1 MTHPQ
6 ETPGLPQ
13 GGPEQQYLAYL
24 AQGRFMIQKSVATG
38 AHVYY
43 PRVAEPGTGAA
54 LQWVAASGLGTVYAT
69 SVMRQRAPTPSYNVA
84 LIDLDAGV
92 RMMSRVE
99 GVAPEA
105 VRIGMRVKARIAH
118 EGETPLV
125 VFDPLDEVNPA
136 GQASSSETAGGLVN
150 TGAAAAASPAAA
162 TARSGGRS

>member
-6 ETPGLPQ
+6 ETPELPP
-13 GGPEQQYLAYL
+13 GGPEQQYLAFL

-38 AHVYY
+38 RHVYY

-54 LQWVAASGLGTVYAT
+54 LEWVEASGLGTVYAT
-69 SVMRQRAPTPSYNVA
+69 SVMRQRPPTPSYNVA
-84 LIDLDAGV
+84 LIDLDEGV

-105 VRIGMRVKARIAH
+105 VRIGLRVKARIAH

-125 VFDPLDEVNPA
+125 VFDPLE
-136 GQASSSETAGGLVN
+136 GASSTHPPSSDSARSPVSPDAAGTAG
-150 TGAAAAASPAAA
+150 AA
-162 TARSGGRS
+162 ARSGGRS

>member
-6 ETPGLPQ
+6 ETPGLPH
-13 GGPEQQYLAYL
+13 GGPEQQYLAFL

-54 LQWVAASGLGTVYAT
+54 LEWVAASGLGTVYAT

-84 LIDLDAGV
+84 LIDLDEGV

-99 GVAPEA
+99 GLPPES
-105 VRIGMRVKARIAH
+105 VRIGMRVKARIAR

-125 VFDPLDEVNPA
+125 VFDPVGEVNPA
-136 GQASSSETAGGLVN
+136 GQAPSSGTLEVPVKAGV
-150 TGAAAAASPAAA
+150 AAPSSPAAA
-162 TARSGGRS
+162 TVPSGGRS